1 MPRGSAFIDDEC
13 EEEDLE
19 EMEVDDEEEEGNESG
34 DGDFSFRDIR
44 AALPQRNRHPP
55 SQNNILIPP
64 GQRGADHIEMFQ
76 FIEQGVNYRFLI

>member
-13 EEEDLE
+13 EEDLE
-19 EMEVDDEEEEGNESG
+19 EMEIDEEEDEEGN
-34 DGDFSFRDIR
+34 DDTDFSFREVR